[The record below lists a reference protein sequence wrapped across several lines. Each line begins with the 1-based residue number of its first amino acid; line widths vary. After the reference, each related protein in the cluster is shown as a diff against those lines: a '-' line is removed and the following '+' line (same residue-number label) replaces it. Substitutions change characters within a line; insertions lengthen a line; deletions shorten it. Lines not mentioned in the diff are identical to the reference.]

1 MAVLVFIEIAEG
13 EIKKSSLEAVSYAKS
28 VADAMGTSVTALA
41 LGTISNS
48 ELENA
53 AKHGA
58 TKVLHAADAVYNN
71 QVINAYT
78 TALVEAAKAEGSTVI
93 VLEKSSIVDAIAP
106 RIAARLN
113 ASLASNV
120 TELPNLSNGFEVECS
135 IFTGKAF
142 AVNKLTAPIK
152 VLAIKKNAHAAIDH
166 GTAATITAFN
176 PSLSAADSAVKHI
189 STEKATGDIL
199 LTEADIVVSGGRG
212 LKASENWHLIENLA
226 KTLGAATGCSK
237 PVSDMHWRPHHEHVG
252 QTGIKVSPSLY
263 IAVGISGAIQH
274 IAGISSSKVIVAIN
288 SDPEAPIFKAADY
301 GIVGDAFQILPK
313 LTAAFEAAK

>member
-1 MAVLVFIEIAEG
+1 MAVLVFIESAEG

-28 VADAMGTSVTALA
+28 VADATGTTVTALA
-41 LGTISNS
+41 LGTISNA

-53 AKHGA
+53 AKYGA
-58 TKVLHAADAVYNN
+58 SKVLHATNTLFDN

-78 TALVEAAKAEGSTVI
+78 TAVVEAVKAEGSTII

-106 RIAARLN
+106 RIAARLQ
-113 ASLASNV
+113 ASLATNV
-120 TELPNLSNGFEVECS
+120 TELPNLSNGFEVKRS

-142 AVNKLTAPIK
+142 SMNQLTGAIK
-152 VLAIKKNAHAAIDH
+152 VLTIKKNAHAAIEL
-166 GTAATITAFN
+166 GTTATISGFEPT
-176 PSLSAADSAVKHI
+176 LSASDSAVKHL

-212 LKASENWHLIENLA
+212 LKASENWYLVENLA